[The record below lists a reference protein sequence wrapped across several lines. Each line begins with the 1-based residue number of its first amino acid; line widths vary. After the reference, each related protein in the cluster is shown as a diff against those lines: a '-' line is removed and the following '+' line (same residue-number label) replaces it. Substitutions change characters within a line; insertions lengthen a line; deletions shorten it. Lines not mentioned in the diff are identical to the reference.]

1 MNKARN
7 DISFLLQSPIA
18 HRGLH
23 NATKNI
29 PENSFAAF
37 QYALIKKVP
46 VEFDI
51 RLLKDGQIVVYHD
64 ATLPDG
70 RPIAD
75 CTRADLP
82 KLADH
87 SQIPLLTEILKR
99 VSGKIPLLIE
109 FKPDRR
115 TLALERAALPL
126 LQAYDGKLAIQSF
139 DPRTLKFFKKF
150 APTIP
155 RGQLIAP
162 KQLKQ
167 SANLR
172 EYLAH
177 HRPDRKNTAPDFI
190 SAPQS
195 AIPETNLPVLVWTV
209 RDNITATQL
218 KNRCANIICEN
229 LF

>member
-7 DISFLLQSPIA
+7 DISFLLHSPIA

-23 NATKNI
+23 NAAKNI

-115 TLALERAALPL
+115 KLALERAALPL
-126 LQAYDGKLAIQSF
+126 LTQYDGPFAIQSF
-139 DPRTLKFFKKF
+139 DPRTLRFFKKF
-150 APTIP
+150 APQIP
-155 RGQLIAP
+155 RGQLINP
-162 KQLKQ
+162 KPLKN
-167 SANLR
+167 SASLR

-177 HRPDRKNTAPDFI
+177 HHPERSHPDFI
-190 SAPQS
+190 SAPLS
-195 AIPETNLPVLVWTV
+195 AIPATSLPVLAWTV
-209 RDNITATQL
+209 RDAEAATAA
-218 KNRCANIICEN
+218 KSHCANMICEN
-229 LF
+229 IF